1 MSMSITKDKA
11 LHHKLNKNKVI
22 CRFTNKNPK
31 LSNKL
36 LLKIKNKIQ
45 MNQIHKKVFNKMV
58 IKFMLH
64 NFQKWE
70 ILKPLGMN
78 LLPIQNDE

>member
-31 LSNKL
+31 LNNKL
-36 LLKIKNKIQ
+36 LLKIKIKAPI
-45 MNQIHKKVFNKMV
+45 NQTPKKAFNKMV
-58 IKFMLH
+58 IKFTLH

-70 ILKPLGMN
+70 TLKPLGMN
-78 LLPIQNDE
+78 LPPIQNDE